1 MLGTILLGVIC
12 VAVGMY
18 IQKNKD
24 QNGGNFNFA

>member
-1 MLGTILLGVIC
+1 MLGKILLGAICFVI
-12 VAVGMY
+12 GMY